1 MSDVSAL
8 DSPNE
13 DLSPANRYTMQPVHE
28 VHAPYAREDQSSRRL
43 LPASLTGNREL
54 GGTSLHMYT
63 RHPEERDMFEHMQP
77 SVRDPE
83 WDVREA
89 RILAREEAFER
100 EGACVREGNGAG
112 QTQAGSNLSS

>member
-1 MSDVSAL
+1 ML
-8 DSPNE
+8 
-13 DLSPANRYTMQPVHE
+13 
-28 VHAPYAREDQSSRRL
+28 ARIKVLEGYYRL
-43 LPASLTGNREL
+43 VLREIVNW
-54 GGTSLHMYT
+54 GVQVCTCT
-63 RHPEERDMFEHMQP
+63 QDPEERDMFEHMQP